1 MPDNHS
7 PESDTPRTPAVD
19 PSQPWPGIGRVE
31 IPIPESLRAEPDD
44 GPVVFD
50 DPDLLGIALS
60 DAEDARLHLAAMLEI
75 LRSVHPAYKIEAG
88 LYLGNLQNIYA
99 RVARVVDAITVVQM
113 PA

>member
-1 MPDNHS
+1 MPDSHS
-7 PESDTPRTPAVD
+7 PDTPTGSARLEL
-19 PSQPWPGIGRVE
+19 SR
-31 IPIPESLRAEPDD
+31 PDFLD
-44 GPVVFD
+44 EDACDVLAD
-50 DPDLLGIALS
+50 ALT
-60 DAEDARLHLAAMLEI
+60 DALDARLHLAAMLEI